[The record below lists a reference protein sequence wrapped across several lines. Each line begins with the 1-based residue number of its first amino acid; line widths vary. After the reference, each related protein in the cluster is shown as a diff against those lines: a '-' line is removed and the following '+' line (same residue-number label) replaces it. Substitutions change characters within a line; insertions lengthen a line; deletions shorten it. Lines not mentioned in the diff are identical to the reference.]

1 LQIQLL
7 MPPEEIDPPDKQLAA
22 RDEILQVMYWLHGEG
37 LAKEVSADD
46 LTRWVSIDAM
56 QIHSLLVD
64 LAEARLVEPTQS
76 GQSSGAHFRLTE
88 TGLKEGGR
96 RFADEFAEL
105 TKPGHYECGDPN
117 CECRRTGNPADCVH
131 QH

>member
-1 LQIQLL
+1 
-7 MPPEEIDPPDKQLAA
+7 MPQPDATDSPDKQLAA
-22 RDEILQVMYWLHGEG
+22 RDELLQVMYWLRGEG
-37 LAKEVSADD
+37 LAKDVAAKD
-46 LTRWVSIDAM
+46 LTRWISLDAV

-64 LAEARLVEPTQS
+64 LAEAKLVEIVAA
-76 GQSSGAHFRLTE
+76 GEANDACFRLTDS
-88 TGLKEGGR
+88 GVKEGGR

>member
-1 LQIQLL
+1 
-7 MPPEEIDPPDKQLAA
+7 MPQPDATDSPDKQLSA
-22 RDEILQVMYWLHGEG
+22 RDELLQVMYWLRGEG
-37 LAKEVSADD
+37 LAKDVAAKD
-46 LTRWVSIDAM
+46 LTRWISLDAV
-56 QIHSLLVD
+56 QIHSVLVD
-64 LAEARLVEPTQS
+64 LAEAKLVENIPGEQTSAARFQLTDS
-76 GQSSGAHFRLTE
+76 GV
-88 TGLKEGGR
+88 KEGGR

>member
-1 LQIQLL
+1 
-7 MPPEEIDPPDKQLAA
+7 MPQPDATDSPDKQLAA
-22 RDEILQVMYWLHGEG
+22 RDELLQVMYWLRGEG
-37 LAKEVSADD
+37 LAKDVAAKD
-46 LTRWVSIDAM
+46 LTRWISLDAV

-64 LAEARLVEPTQS
+64 LAEAKLVENISS
-76 GQSSGAHFRLTE
+76 GQTSAARFRLTE
-88 TGLKEGGR
+88 SGVKEGGR

>member
-1 LQIQLL
+1 
-7 MPPEEIDPPDKQLAA
+7 MPQPDAADSPDKQLAA
-22 RDEILQVMYWLHGEG
+22 RDELLQVMYWLRGEG
-37 LAKEVSADD
+37 LAKDVAAKD
-46 LTRWVSIDAM
+46 LTRWISLDAV

-64 LAEARLVEPTQS
+64 LAESKLVEATATGETS
-76 GQSSGAHFRLTE
+76 GPRFRLTE
-88 TGLKEGGR
+88 AGLKEGGR

-117 CECRRTGNPADCVH
+117 CECHRTGSPADCVH